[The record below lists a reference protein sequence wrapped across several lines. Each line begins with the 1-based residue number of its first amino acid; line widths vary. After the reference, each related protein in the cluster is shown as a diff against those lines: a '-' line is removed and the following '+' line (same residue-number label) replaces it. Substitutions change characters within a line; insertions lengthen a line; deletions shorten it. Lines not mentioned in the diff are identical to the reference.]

1 MTRLVS
7 GCVTVRELNFSHFVF
22 SLTPASP
29 RGSHVSPSQRYQQE
43 QGKSERNND
52 QDRRRLRVLL
62 RRPSLRCK
70 IPTFHSAVAF
80 PSRRALRADGFGIG
94 SSTYSPPLRK
104 RTPGPSPFSGA
115 ARLSLRRLWRRPS
128 LPLAPRLDPIRS
140 LTNSSNSRSNSS
152 SVIASSWRN
161 SYRMRRPATF
171 DSKRSSM
178 STASAMNVSAPWRL
192 TTLG

>member
-43 QGKSERNND
+43 QGKPERNND

-70 IPTFHSAVAF
+70 IPTFHSGVAF
-80 PSRRALRADGFGIG
+80 PSRHALRADGFGIG
-94 SSTYSPPLRK
+94 GSTYLRPLRK
-104 RTPGPSPFSGA
+104 RTPGPP
-115 ARLSLRRLWRRPS
+115 P
-128 LPLAPRLDPIRS
+128 
-140 LTNSSNSRSNSS
+140 N
-152 SVIASSWRN
+152 
-161 SYRMRRPATF
+161 
-171 DSKRSSM
+171 
-178 STASAMNVSAPWRL
+178 SAMNSTRQQIIPNLSTQIFVCIGKYLRAQLTQPPTIPEQISGRSAA
-192 TTLG
+192 